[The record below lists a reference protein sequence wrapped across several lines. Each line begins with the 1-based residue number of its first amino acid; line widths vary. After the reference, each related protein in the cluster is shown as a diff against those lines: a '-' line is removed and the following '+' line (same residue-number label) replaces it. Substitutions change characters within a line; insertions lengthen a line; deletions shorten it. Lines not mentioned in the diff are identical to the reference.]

1 MTSET
6 AAALTTIADPADA
19 DTAVR
24 AVAVATRDIVTIGA
38 SAGGVE
44 TLRRLVG
51 EFPENYKGA
60 IFVVV
65 HVYAEARSELA
76 AILSRAGPL
85 PAVRAVDG
93 MPIKHGQIHVAPPNQ
108 HLLLE
113 HGRLSVVHGPLENRH
128 RPAIDPLFRSAA
140 WTYGPRVVGVVLS
153 GSLDDGTAGLWAI
166 KSCGGTTIVQEPSEA
181 LYPDMPANAMMHNR
195 IDHRLLVS
203 DIAPLLVQLADTPIA
218 GVPSHRAPEA
228 IKDEID
234 FAKISAGLPEIVR
247 LGNIS
252 PFTCPSCRGALWE
265 IDEGGH
271 LRYRCHTGHAFSQE
285 SLLLEQGS
293 AAEESLYVALRA
305 VEEKAGA
312 LRRLAQ
318 RSLRSPGIGDDYERR
333 ASDLE
338 STAGVLRGLLAGDP
352 V

>member
-1 MTSET
+1 M
-6 AAALTTIADPADA
+6 
-19 DTAVR
+19 
-24 AVAVATRDIVTIGA
+24 VTIGA

-51 EFPENYKGA
+51 ELPEDCAGA
-60 IFVVV
+60 LFVVV
-65 HVYAEARSELA
+65 HVNAEARSELA
-76 AILSRAGPL
+76 AILRRAGRL
-85 PAVRAVDG
+85 PAVRAEDG

-113 HGRLSVVHGPLENRH
+113 RGRLGVVHGPLENPH

-153 GSLDDGTAGLWAI
+153 GSLDDGSAGLWAI

-195 IDHRLLVS
+195 IDYRLLLS
-203 DIAPLLVQLADTPIA
+203 DIASKLVQLAAEPI
-218 GVPSHRAPEA
+218 PDLPPFSPPES
-228 IKDEID
+228 IKDELEFIR
-234 FAKISAGLPEIVR
+234 FNGGMQEIGR

-252 PFTCPSCRGALWE
+252 PFTCPTCRGALWE
-265 IDEGGH
+265 IDECGH
-271 LRYRCHTGHAFSQE
+271 LRYRCHTGHAFSQD

-293 AAEESLYVALRA
+293 AAEESLYTALRA

-312 LRRLAQ
+312 LRRLAE
-318 RSLRSPGIGDDYERR
+318 RWSGRSPNIRGDYERR
-333 ASDLE
+333 ANELE
-338 STAGVLRGLLAGDP
+338 STANVLRGLLAGEP